1 VVVKVDR
8 MVIHPKYRKRYQVTT
23 RYKADKAGLDCSV
36 GDKVVIQES
45 RPISKDKKWILFSV
59 QKIQATEAE

>member
-1 VVVKVDR
+1 VKVDR

-23 RYKADKAGLDCSV
+23 RYKADKASLECNV

-45 RPISKDKKWILFSV
+45 RPISRDKKWILLSV
-59 QKIQATEAE
+59 QKNQQAEVE